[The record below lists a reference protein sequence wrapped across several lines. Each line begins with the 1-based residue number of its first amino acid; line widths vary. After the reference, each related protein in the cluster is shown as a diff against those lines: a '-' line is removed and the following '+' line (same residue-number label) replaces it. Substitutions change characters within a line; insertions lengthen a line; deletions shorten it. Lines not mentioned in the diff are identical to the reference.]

1 MQLYGKFHWSEKGY
15 KNLFFFFFL
24 QALQY
29 LRKVCN
35 HPALVLNSNHPKY
48 QEIMQQL
55 KGQNSSLR
63 DMQHAPKLT
72 ALK

>member
-1 MQLYGKFHWSEKGY
+1 MIGMKPENFTWTPLHV
-15 KNLFFFFFL
+15 

-35 HPALVLNSNHPKY
+35 HPALVLNKNHPKY
-48 QEIMQQL
+48 SEVMSAL
-55 KGQNSSLR
+55 KKQGSNLR
-63 DMQHAPKLT
+63 DLTHAPKLT

>member
-1 MQLYGKFHWSEKGY
+1 MIPNFCVYI
-15 KNLFFFFFL
+15 

-29 LRKVCN
+29 LRKV
-35 HPALVLNSNHPKY
+35 SNHPSLVLTAKHPEY
-48 QEIMQQL
+48 EKLMAEL
-55 KGQNSSLR
+55 KEQNTTIR

>member
-1 MQLYGKFHWSEKGY
+1 MLCHTVAK
-15 KNLFFFFFL
+15 LPIVARLLTVFFL

-35 HPALVLNSNHPKY
+35 HPALVMGEHHPLY
-48 QEIMQQL
+48 HAVMEQL
-55 KGQNSSLR
+55 KADRTSLHDIR
-63 DMQHAPKLT
+63 HSAKLV